1 MDYFQLY
8 AGDKRNE
15 MESMAVAYT
24 ERLMDTR
31 LKIYTGIDLDYYFDT
46 TKTSKEE
53 YCKYLFNMTMNVV
66 RHIGLIL
73 DYAQE
78 LSIIQ
83 GERITLNI
91 LNEASKRFY
100 KEDI

>member
-1 MDYFQLY
+1 
-8 AGDKRNE
+8 
-15 MESMAVAYT
+15 
-24 ERLMDTR
+24 
-31 LKIYTGIDLDYYFDT
+31 
-46 TKTSKEE
+46 
-53 YCKYLFNMTMNVV
+53 MTMNVV

-91 LNEASKRFY
+91 LNEASKTFFI
-100 KEDI
+100 KKD

>member
-1 MDYFQLY
+1 
-8 AGDKRNE
+8 
-15 MESMAVAYT
+15 
-24 ERLMDTR
+24 
-31 LKIYTGIDLDYYFDT
+31 
-46 TKTSKEE
+46 
-53 YCKYLFNMTMNVV
+53 MTMNVV

-100 KEDI
+100 KERLVQFFEECKTAKMTYNERFESLELN

>member
-1 MDYFQLY
+1 
-8 AGDKRNE
+8 
-15 MESMAVAYT
+15 
-24 ERLMDTR
+24 
-31 LKIYTGIDLDYYFDT
+31 
-46 TKTSKEE
+46 
-53 YCKYLFNMTMNVV
+53 MTMNVV

-100 KEDI
+100 KERLVQFFEESKTAKMTYNERIESLELNKLLNQIIDKEKNY